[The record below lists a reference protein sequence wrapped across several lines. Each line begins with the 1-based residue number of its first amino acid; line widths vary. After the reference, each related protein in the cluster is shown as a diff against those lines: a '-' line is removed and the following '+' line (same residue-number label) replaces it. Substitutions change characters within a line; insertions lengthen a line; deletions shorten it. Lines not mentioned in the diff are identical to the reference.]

1 MAATGPLAGRTLL
14 VTRPADQ
21 AEGLCASI
29 EAAGGRAWR
38 WPLLEIVPVGDAAP
52 ALALLN
58 RDDWDWLVFV
68 SANAVRCAAGLR
80 AWTRRGSGS
89 TRIAAVGAAT
99 AQALAETGMR
109 VDLIPKPQFNSE
121 SLLAAPEFA
130 QVLGKRI
137 LIVRGAGGREWLAR
151 TLAERGA
158 ETAYAEVYQRCRSQ
172 ADPACLVEAWNEG
185 GVDMALAT
193 SGEALAHLMDLLGE
207 AGPALADQT
216 PLAVIGGRIAQQAR
230 ERGWRRV
237 VVAEPASDD
246 GIMAAIIG
254 FYREG
259 GIRRDPPGLP

>member
-1 MAATGPLAGRTLL
+1 MVATGPLAGRTLL

-21 AEGLCASI
+21 AEGLCALI
-29 EAAGGRAWR
+29 EVAGGRAWR

-58 RDDWDWLVFV
+58 REDWDWLVFV
-68 SANAVRCAAGLR
+68 SANAVRCAAGLQS
-80 AWTRRGSGS
+80 WTRRGSGS

-121 SLLAAPEFA
+121 SLLATPEFT
-130 QVLGKRI
+130 QVLGTRI
-137 LIVRGAGGREWLAR
+137 LIVRGAGGRELLAR

-158 ETAYAEVYQRCRSQ
+158 ETAYAEVYQRRCPQ
-172 ADPACLVEAWNEG
+172 TDATALIEAWRKG

-193 SGEALAHLMDLLGE
+193 SGEVLAHLMDLLGE
-207 AGPALADQT
+207 AGPELAART
-216 PLAVIGGRIAQQAR
+216 PLAVIGGRIAQHAR
-230 ERGWRRV
+230 ERGWRRLI
-237 VVAEPASDD
+237 VAEPASDS
-246 GIMAAIIG
+246 GIVAAIIG